1 MAIEAV
7 NLSKSFGKRSI
18 LRDISFTV
26 QPGELLGLAGLNG
39 AGKTTIIR
47 MLAGVLQPD
56 NGSIVIDGS
65 NISAD
70 KINASKKI
78 GWVQENPVFF
88 PDSTVE
94 GLITYFA
101 RLRGIDRSSVTTE
114 IQKALDIAGISSIK
128 KTKIRN
134 LSMGI
139 RKRLSIAISTLG
151 NPGNYLFDEIFNGI
165 DPDGIKFLKDRINN
179 LKKEGCSI
187 LLSSHVLS
195 EMQSFADRVMI
206 LHDGTIADIVST
218 SDLAM
223 KGMYNIKITVENPD
237 NKLMDFLAKFGEVDV
252 SGKTIRIKRAT
263 GDVGNINPY
272 LVKNGYSVMELTM
285 TENLLEDYFNDKTRN
300 VK

>member
-7 NLSKSFGKRSI
+7 NLSKSFNKRSI
-18 LRDISFTV
+18 LRDITFRV

-47 MLAGVLQPD
+47 MLAGVLQPER
-56 NGSIVIDGS
+56 GSILVDGS
-65 NISAD
+65 NISTD
-70 KINASKKI
+70 KANASKKI

-88 PDSTVE
+88 PESTVE
-94 GLITYFA
+94 GTITYFA
-101 RLRGIDRSSVTTE
+101 RLRGIDRASATAE
-114 IQKALDIAGISSIK
+114 IQGALDVAGISGIK
-128 KTKIRN
+128 KAKIRN
-134 LSMGI
+134 LSMGL

-151 NPGNYLFDEIFNGI
+151 HPKNYLFDEIFNGI
-165 DPDGIKFLKDRINN
+165 DPDGIKFLKERING

-206 LHDGTIADIVST
+206 LHQGSIADIVST

-223 KGMYNIKITVENPD
+223 KGLYNIKITVENPD
-237 NKLMDFLAKFGEVDV
+237 NKLMDFLDKFGEIDV
-252 SGKTIRIKRAT
+252 SGKTIRIKKAT
-263 GDVGNINPY
+263 GDVGTINPF

>member
-18 LRDISFTV
+18 LRDISFSV

-47 MLAGVLQPD
+47 MLAGVLQPEH
-56 NGSIVIDGS
+56 GSILIDGS
-65 NISAD
+65 NIATD
-70 KINASKKI
+70 KANASKRI

-88 PDSTVE
+88 PESTVE
-94 GLITYFA
+94 GTITYFA
-101 RLRGIDRSSVTTE
+101 RLRGIDRASATAE
-114 IQKALDIAGISSIK
+114 IQGALDVAGISGIK
-128 KTKIRN
+128 KAKIRN
-134 LSMGI
+134 LSMGL

-151 NPGNYLFDEIFNGI
+151 HPKNYLFDEIFNGI
-165 DPDGIKFLKDRINN
+165 DPEGIKFLKERING

-206 LHDGTIADIVST
+206 LHQGSIADIVST

-223 KGMYNIKITVENPD
+223 KGLYNIKITVENPD
-237 NKLMDFLAKFGEVDV
+237 NKLMDFLDKFGEIDV

-263 GDVGNINPY
+263 GDVGTINPF

>member
-206 LHDGTIADIVST
+206 IHDGTIADIVST